1 MEKMSSSTEGKQ
13 NVHIQ
18 KFGPLLD
25 EHTELHI
32 NGCDVLVWPFCNNA
46 EALCKRMW
54 RQQPGNDHKH
64 SASRLLTEA
73 NETKR
78 GSA

>member
-25 EHTELHI
+25 AHTELHI

-46 EALCKRMW
+46 EALCKKDVEAAAWQRP
-54 RQQPGNDHKH
+54 QTQ
-64 SASRLLTEA
+64 RLLTEA